1 MGVGSQVDKA
11 GMIRRILIPPVRSP
25 LTRPSFLS
33 LTLQVAQLPS
43 QCKNR
48 GSEIVVSHYASEI
61 I

>member
-1 MGVGSQVDKA
+1 MAIGSQVDKA

-25 LTRPSFLS
+25 TRLPSFIS
-33 LTLQVAQLPS
+33 VTVQVAQLPS

-48 GSEIVVSHYASEI
+48 GSEMVVSHYSSEI